1 MIGPGPVNAP
11 TLRSRFGGRGRLGAK
26 GQRLWLHLMKSGFLP
41 DLSSL
46 LGECREPQGTR
57 NTAIGAT
64 VPKPWSLTSC
74 HAATEHLV
82 GFYPPKMTMLKA
94 RNYVRLIAGDG
105 EAGL

>member
-1 MIGPGPVNAP
+1 M
-11 TLRSRFGGRGRLGAK
+11 LRLYGVDLGAV
-26 GQRLWLHLMKSGFLP
+26 GGWGRRANALWLHLMKSGFLP

-57 NTAIGAT
+57 NTPIGAT